1 MLAII
6 CTSLVTAEVAYG
18 TGRHYQT
25 LDSLQKVMAVK
36 LNWISQPF
44 AIFSCGVG
52 KISIALLLLRIM
64 PKNKIRERFLYILIT
79 LLFVINIIGL
89 AFIFGQ
95 CSPARELWE
104 PFIKGS
110 CLKPYVQRDVSFF
123 RASFSAL
130 SDFLLALFPLVI
142 IYDLQMKLAVKVGL
156 GCAMSLGLIAT
167 GAAIVKTVQLESLT
181 ARDDYT
187 YDTVDLVIWFSTE
200 MYTVIIAACVPTLRP
215 LSPLLFGR
223 SPYRQGVPKKWNTYL
238 SASRRKKHGYRAHDD
253 EDAHRLQ
260 TLPPSRSYGY
270 SGSSKEN
277 TMDTNG
283 AGDRPPDVDVESEE
297 VILPKPDVNE
307 IIKTT
312 EVDVSISQQE
322 VAKAAPFA
330 RREATIRA
338 ENTHSYGLYGHG
350 AEARYI

>member
-1 MLAII
+1 M
-6 CTSLVTAEVAYG
+6 TAEVVYG
-18 TGRHYQT
+18 TGRHYET

-64 PKNKIRERFLYILIT
+64 PKSKIRERFLYILIT
-79 LLFVINIIGL
+79 LLLIINTICV

-95 CSPARELWE
+95 CSPARKLWE
-104 PFIKGS
+104 PSIKGS
-110 CLKPYVQRDVSFF
+110 CLKPYVQQDVGFF
-123 RASFSAL
+123 QSSFSAF

-142 IYDLQMKLAVKVGL
+142 IYNLQMKLAVKVGL
-156 GCAMSLGLIAT
+156 GCAMSLGLVAT
-167 GAAIVKTVQLESLT
+167 GAAIVKTIQLEDLT
-181 ARDDYT
+181 ARNDYT
-187 YDTVDLVIWFSTE
+187 YDTVNLVLWFSTE

-215 LSPLLFGR
+215 LLPILFGR
-223 SPYRQGVPKKWNTYL
+223 SPHRQGVPMKWSTYL
-238 SASRRKKHGYRAHDD
+238 SASRRKKQGYRAYDN

-277 TMDTNG
+277 IIDTNG
-283 AGDRPPDVDVESEE
+283 AGHRPRDVDVENEE
-297 VILPKPDVNE
+297 VILPNPDVNE
-307 IIKTT
+307 IMKTT
-312 EVDVSISQQE
+312 EVDVSIRNKNSPN
-322 VAKAAPFA
+322 KAAPFA

-338 ENTHSYGLYGHG
+338 ENDTHSDNLHG
-350 AEARYI
+350 QGGEGRYL

>member
-1 MLAII
+1 M
-6 CTSLVTAEVAYG
+6 TAEVAYG
-18 TGRHYQT
+18 TGRHYET

-44 AIFSCGVG
+44 TIFSCGVG

-79 LLFVINIIGL
+79 LLVIINTICV

-95 CSPARELWE
+95 CSPARKLWE
-104 PFIKGS
+104 PSIKGS
-110 CLKPYVQRDVSFF
+110 CLKPYVQQDVGFF
-123 RASFSAL
+123 QSSFSAF

-142 IYDLQMKLAVKVGL
+142 IYNLQMKLALKVGL
-156 GCAMSLGLIAT
+156 GCSMSLGLFAT
-167 GAAIVKTVQLESLT
+167 GAAIVKTIQLEDLS

-187 YDTVDLVIWFSTE
+187 YDTVNLVIWFSTE

-215 LSPLLFGR
+215 LLPILFAR
-223 SPYRQGVPKKWNTYL
+223 SPYRQGTPQKWNTYL
-238 SASRRKKHGYRAHDD
+238 SASRRKKQGYRAHDD
-253 EDAHRLQ
+253 EDAQRLQ
-260 TLPPSRSYGY
+260 NLAPLRGYGY

-277 TMDTNG
+277 TVDSNG
-283 AGDRPPDVDVESEE
+283 AGDRPRDVDVESEE

-307 IIKTT
+307 MMKTT
-312 EVDVSISQQE
+312 DVDVSIRNKKSPN
-322 VAKAAPFA
+322 KAAPFD

-338 ENTHSYGLYGHG
+338 ENDTHSDGLHG
-350 AEARYI
+350 QGGEGRYI